1 MERLIQQA
9 NSVTRLASV
18 VIPAAPPLTMII
30 MQLLSLFLFLSLS
43 AVASCSYMVSLCISS
58 TLLRMYLHY
67 IALVMGAKTLL
78 QLQENFS
85 LYAYNNIMLST

>member
-18 VIPAAPPLTMII
+18 VIPAAPPLTRKHDYHATS
-30 MQLLSLFLFLSLS
+30 LSFSFSLSLS
-43 AVASCSYMVSLCISS
+43 AVASCSYMVSLYISS

-85 LYAYNNIMLST
+85 LCLQ